1 MKVQFDVGY
10 HDKILYQ
17 NVELDIPEKGIL
29 SILGDNGSGKSTIF
43 KTLLHII
50 PPIHG
55 FIPKELDKYG
65 GIVAD
70 YINAPGEVKVRDIL
84 NLLPKESRVEN
95 VTFQQIAKRIE
106 NNRNK
111 YVFQLSSEQKRMLE
125 IYVLLA
131 LGKKYVFLDEA
142 TNGLD
147 YTNKKL
153 VLDYV
158 KELSQYIVFFHTSH
172 DFNEAVYLSSTIYIL
187 CPNTKSV
194 VMYPSNIP
202 IEVDKIQQ
210 IMIEG
215 EFNG

>member
-111 YVFQLSSEQKRMLE
+111 YVFQ
-125 IYVLLA
+125 
-131 LGKKYVFLDEA
+131 
-142 TNGLD
+142 
-147 YTNKKL
+147 
-153 VLDYV
+153 
-158 KELSQYIVFFHTSH
+158 
-172 DFNEAVYLSSTIYIL
+172 
-187 CPNTKSV
+187 
-194 VMYPSNIP
+194 
-202 IEVDKIQQ
+202 
-210 IMIEG
+210 
-215 EFNG
+215 